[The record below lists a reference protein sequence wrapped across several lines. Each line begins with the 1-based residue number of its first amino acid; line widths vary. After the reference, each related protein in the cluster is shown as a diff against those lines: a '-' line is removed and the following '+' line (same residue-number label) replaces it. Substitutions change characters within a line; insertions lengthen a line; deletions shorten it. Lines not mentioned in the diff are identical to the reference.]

1 MNRRNNTD
9 HNDAFWGLNQHD
21 FEEENDNYM
30 VVNRMH
36 GRAIQF
42 PNHNR
47 TTRMRRSLEP
57 PPLRHRAGMFNQ
69 MQYNNSDEEE
79 QLALA
84 IELSTISTR
93 EGNNRRT
100 RQRVREEL
108 LPIGN
113 TPRRRP
119 SRINAPV
126 LARNSN
132 DNDNT
137 SNGNNNNNRRN
148 SVLV

>member
-1 MNRRNNTD
+1 LNRRNNTD
-9 HNDAFWGLNQHD
+9 HNDVFWGLNQHD
-21 FEEENDNYM
+21 LEEENDDGM
-30 VVNRMH
+30 VLNRMH

-57 PPLRHRAGMFNQ
+57 PPLRHRARIFNQ
-69 MQYNNSDEEE
+69 MQYNNSDEDE

-84 IELSTISTR
+84 IELSTMSTR
-93 EGNNRRT
+93 EANNRRT

-113 TPRRRP
+113 PPRRRP

-126 LARNSN
+126 LTRNSN
-132 DNDNT
+132 DNDDT
-137 SNGNNNNNRRN
+137 SNGNNNNNGRG